1 MRRIFLTTVA
11 AMAIAT
17 PALAAD
23 ISGGYAPPSGDPVYS
38 PAPMVVGDLEMAL
51 GWSNIDSD
59 EFDDSW
65 STFSGWGRANIPV
78 GDTWNVL
85 LEAGG
90 GAAFG
95 IDSLPDGVSFG
106 NAGANAHLW
115 ANRDALRYG
124 VFGGASF
131 GTGGFATFGTVG
143 VEMEVDMDN
152 AVLGGGG
159 FYSSSDICGG
169 CDSYGVSGWV
179 DYYLTPNTKATG
191 TLSWSKTDLDLGD
204 DLDVFGGSGRL
215 THRITGTPV
224 NIFGEASIYNAEFG
238 SDDGNIT
245 NVLGG
250 FTVMLD
256 GPGYTQQEFDRN
268 VPFTF
273 RHPLN
278 ADFGEL

>member
-1 MRRIFLTTVA
+1 MRRILLTTVA
-11 AMAIAT
+11 AMAIT
-17 PALAAD
+17 SPALAAD
-23 ISGGYAPPSGDPVYS
+23 ISAGYAPPSGDPIYN

-51 GWSNIDSD
+51 GWSSIDLEGD
-59 EFDDSW
+59 EDW
-65 STFSGWGRANIPV
+65 NTFSGWGRANIPV

-90 GAAFG
+90 GALFG
-95 IDSLPDGVSFG
+95 GDFGDGLSIA

-131 GTGGFATFGTVG
+131 GTAGIVTFGTVG
-143 VEMEVDMDN
+143 IEMEVDMDN
-152 AVLGGGG
+152 AVLGAGG
-159 FYSSSDICGG
+159 FYSSTNACGG

-191 TLSWSKTDLDLGD
+191 TLSWSKTDLDLGG

-215 THRITGTPV
+215 THRVTGTPI
-224 NIFGEASIYNAEFG
+224 NIFGEASFYNADLG

-245 NVLGG
+245 NVSGG

-278 ADFGEL
+278 ADLGD